1 MRPQRLPLLWQRAG
15 RPGSFYAPT
24 PHEPAYLLARVSG
37 ARPNQHRHRLL
48 QATAFCILLQPPPRK
63 RTQPVL
69 QSPSQITVSIHAFTQ
84 AACAGRAG
92 LSPKRRNPLTKVVIC
107 SQPHQESHRRHSLS
121 LFIFLSPYLCL
132 SLSRLSSFSLRGAL
146 PLALGLIYIRS
157 PEDTI
162 DTSTCSNGVLPLAIS
177 LSSLSRGLGP
187 LVGCPAPL
195 ASPRTKRRSLVERR
209 PRGGATKTAALG
221 GGRRRR
227 AFRPRPRRRPP
238 LSHLALERLC
248 RERHELLQGC
258 LRGVFLTRAQ

>member
-1 MRPQRLPLLWQRAG
+1 MRPQRLTLLWQRSG

-24 PHEPAYLLARVSG
+24 LHEPAYLLARVSR

-121 LFIFLSPYLCL
+121 LFIFLSSYLCL

-146 PLALGLIYIRS
+146 PLALDVIYFRS
-157 PEDTI
+157 RSIFLTPQPARMV
-162 DTSTCSNGVLPLAIS
+162 SCHWL
-177 LSSLSRGLGP
+177 SLSRL
-187 LVGCPAPL
+187 
-195 ASPRTKRRSLVERR
+195 SPVVLDHSWAVERHMRR
-209 PRGGATKTAALG
+209 PEPSDAHWASGGPVG
-221 GGRRRR
+221 E
-227 AFRPRPRRRPP
+227 RPRRR
-238 LSHLALERLC
+238 HLAAAAGDASSDHAPNTAPRFPTWPSRDSAANFTSCC
-248 RERHELLQGC
+248 RAAF
-258 LRGVFLTRAQ
+258 VASF

>member
-1 MRPQRLPLLWQRAG
+1 MRPQRLTLLWQRSG

-24 PHEPAYLLARVSG
+24 LHEPAYLLARVSR

-162 DTSTCSNGVLPLAIS
+162 DTSTCSNGVLPLPGLPAAGFARRAPPS
-177 LSSLSRGLGP
+177 KVKHVSRW
-187 LVGCPAPL
+187 A
-195 ASPRTKRRSLVERR
+195 RSLTRR
-209 PRGGATKTAALG
+209 CCARTAGCAAL
-221 GGRRRR
+221 
-227 AFRPRPRRRPP
+227 RPHR
-238 LSHLALERLC
+238 RLC
-248 RERHELLQGC
+248 NA
-258 LRGVFLTRAQ
+258 AQSRD

>member
-1 MRPQRLPLLWQRAG
+1 MRPQRLTLLWQRSG

-24 PHEPAYLLARVSG
+24 LHEPAYLLARVSG

-121 LFIFLSPYLCL
+121 LFIFLSSYLCL
-132 SLSRLSSFSLRGAL
+132 SLSRLSSLSLRGAL
-146 PLALGLIYIRS
+146 PLALGRIYVRATWAAKRRLHHHVVKS
-157 PEDTI
+157 
-162 DTSTCSNGVLPLAIS
+162 
-177 LSSLSRGLGP
+177 P
-187 LVGCPAPL
+187 LVGCQAPL
-195 ASPRTKRRSLVERR
+195 GVASAS
-209 PRGGATKTAALG
+209 
-221 GGRRRR
+221 
-227 AFRPRPRRRPP
+227 
-238 LSHLALERLC
+238 
-248 RERHELLQGC
+248 
-258 LRGVFLTRAQ
+258 

>member
-1 MRPQRLPLLWQRAG
+1 MRPQRLPLLWQRSG

-24 PHEPAYLLARVSG
+24 LHEPAYLLARVSG

-84 AACAGRAG
+84 AACARRAG
-92 LSPKRRNPLTKVVIC
+92 LSPKRHTTNRPKLLFAHSPTRNRTAVTLFL
-107 SQPHQESHRRHSLS
+107 SLS
-121 LFIFLSPYLCL
+121 S
-132 SLSRLSSFSLRGAL
+132 SLPISASRLSSLSLRGAL

-177 LSSLSRGLGP
+177 LSSLSNGV
-187 LVGCPAPL
+187 LV
-195 ASPRTKRRSLVERR
+195 S
-209 PRGGATKTAALG
+209 
-221 GGRRRR
+221 
-227 AFRPRPRRRPP
+227 
-238 LSHLALERLC
+238 
-248 RERHELLQGC
+248 
-258 LRGVFLTRAQ
+258 